1 MIIIILSG
9 TGTAVGQVTAI
20 AWRLNVAPVFVKFG
34 KITHKSFIVSW

>member
-20 AWRLNVAPVFVKFG
+20 AWRLDVTPVFIKFG
-34 KITHKSFIVSW
+34 KITHNSNIFSK